1 MGALDRRRLM
11 MSQGGQA
18 LAPVF
23 YDRLIFDGASGIET
37 DIVLPENCSIRV
49 VIRDEAQ
56 KKAQGVFSAG
66 NSTDGYI
73 RLYYGSGTSSSV
85 RKMAICYDSSSYI
98 GFKDLNFTNSSYA
111 FYMTP
116 NGYGWGSTFYSY
128 TKGNLHPSTPL
139 FLGTMSASQRFTGK
153 MQTFY
158 IYGSDAANNRSS
170 DFSNYT
176 PIATLRPCTYNG
188 QAGMWYVEGSKFFGK
203 TVGDG
208 TLSVENAS

>member
-1 MGALDRRRLM
+1 MSALDRRRLM
-11 MSQGGQA
+11 MSQDGQVIT
-18 LAPVF
+18 PVF
-23 YDRLIFDGASGIET
+23 YDRLVFDGNCSIET

-49 VIRDEAQ
+49 SIRDEAQ

-73 RLYYGSGTSSSV
+73 RLYYGGGTNSTKRNMV
-85 RKMAICYDSSSYI
+85 VCYDSSSYI
-98 GFKDLNFTNSSYA
+98 AYKDLNFTSASYA

-116 NGYGWGSTFYSY
+116 NGYGWGNLFYPY
-128 TKGNLHPSTPL
+128 TKGNLHPSVPL
-139 FLGTMSASQRFTGK
+139 VLGSSSSGQKFTGK

-158 IYGSDAANNRSS
+158 VYGSDAAGNQSS
-170 DFSNYT
+170 NFGAYT
-176 PIATLRPCTYNG
+176 PVITLRPCTYNG

-203 TVGDG
+203 TSGDG